1 MIAKL
6 LVISVALALASAGV
20 ALQGGESTQHRAQDD
35 YGNYQFSYDIVDP
48 LGATNGRWEVGD
60 AFGNKRGGYTI
71 TDIDGRQRRVEY
83 VADQHGFRVIVN
95 TNEPGTAASAP
106 ASAVF
111 NSPYVGVIGGLAV
124 AKPVV
129 AAASTV
135 PIARVSAPYVKRVRK
150 VIRVPARS
158 RYLARAST
166 PVVLAAPSPY
176 QGPSFHG
183 QFGQRIGASR
193 NFYNYY

>member
-1 MIAKL
+1 
-6 LVISVALALASAGV
+6 S
-20 ALQGGESTQHRAQDD
+20 QD

-124 AKPVV
+124 AKPLV
-129 AAASTV
+129 AAAASPV
-135 PIARVSAPYVKRVRK
+135 PVARVAAPYVKRVRK

-176 QGPSFHG
+176 QGSSFHG